1 MKQIKGIKQSIRREI
16 SSLFKASLYKYDDC
30 DPTSLDIEPSIT
42 KDMIID
48 QQRNSIDFGLVKSTV
63 QEQLSDPF
71 KLNDLIKTA
80 MSGVECLRIYDHF
93 DSKSNG
99 KKKSSSFRMPSRDV
113 KRQRNRHINRVVSNR
128 QKREET
134 KNRHRRKD
142 QQKVSS
148 KRVSFASSSFERFV
162 KPKYKE
168 KVLFVSNLF
177 FVIDRIEYTKM
188 IK

>member
-1 MKQIKGIKQSIRREI
+1 MKKIKDIKQSIRREI
-16 SSLFKASLYKYDDC
+16 LSLCKASLYKFDDC

-42 KDMIID
+42 QDMIID
-48 QQRNSIDFGLVKSTV
+48 QYSVDISLVKSTV

-71 KLNDLIKTA
+71 KLNDLIKTT

-99 KKKSSSFRMPSRDV
+99 KKSSSFRTPSRDV
-113 KRQRNRHINRVVSNR
+113 KRQRNRHKNRVVSNR
-128 QKREET
+128 QTEREKREEAAQ
-134 KNRHRRKD
+134 NRHRRKD

-148 KRVSFASSSFERFV
+148 KRVSFVSSSFERFV

-168 KVLFVSNLF
+168 KVLFVISF
-177 FVIDRIEYTKM
+177 FV
-188 IK
+188 

>member
-1 MKQIKGIKQSIRREI
+1 MKQIKAIKQSIRREI
-16 SSLFKASLYKYDDC
+16 SSLFKASLNKYDDC
-30 DPTSLDIEPSIT
+30 DPASLDIEPSIT
-42 KDMIID
+42 QDMIID
-48 QQRNSIDFGLVKSTV
+48 QQRNSVGFGFVKSTV

-99 KKKSSSFRMPSRDV
+99 KKKSLSFRMPSRDV
-113 KRQRNRHINRVVSNR
+113 KRQRNRHINRVVSKR
-128 QKREET
+128 QSEREKREET
-134 KNRHRRKD
+134 QNRHRRKD
-142 QQKVSS
+142 QQKASSS

-168 KVLFVSNLF
+168 KVLFVIYFL
-177 FVIDRIEYTKM
+177 
-188 IK
+188 